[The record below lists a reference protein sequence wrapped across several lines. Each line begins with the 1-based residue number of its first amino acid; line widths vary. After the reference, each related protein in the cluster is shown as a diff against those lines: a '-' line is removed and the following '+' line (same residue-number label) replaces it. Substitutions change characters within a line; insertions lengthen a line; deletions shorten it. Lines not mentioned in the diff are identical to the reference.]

1 MNLKPLKGMFLQE
14 DGTLDEAIL
23 VAAIAMLEGFGL
35 ELYAVLALH
44 QPFNLAEFGA
54 GVGALSTGV
63 GVLMGLRER
72 SRPTSS

>member
-1 MNLKPLKGMFLQE
+1 MDLKPLKGMFLQE

-23 VAAIAMLEGFGL
+23 VAAAAMLEGFGL

-63 GVLMGLRER
+63 GVLMGLRGRPR
-72 SRPTSS
+72 STSS